1 MQKKLCLAIALAV
14 AVGCAAK
21 TPPAPPRLPPGSA
34 EDATDVRVTLAWS
47 ESVDLDLYV
56 TDPAQETVY
65 FANSSTGTG
74 GKLERDVTCSGVA
87 ASKPGGMLSESIRWE
102 RPPSG
107 RYRVGVDFMD
117 GCGSSADEVTFR
129 VAVDVGGS
137 RKERVGKIA
146 KSRFEPLI
154 IEFDVPSGV
163 DESRAAR

>member
-1 MQKKLCLAIALAV
+1 MVGAAL
-14 AVGCAAK
+14 GCAARQ
-21 TPPAPPRLPPGSA
+21 PAAPPPMPPGP
-34 EDATDVRVTLAWS
+34 ATEASEVRVTLAWS
-47 ESVDLDLYV
+47 TGVDLDLYV

-74 GKLERDVTCSGVA
+74 GKLERDVTCGGLGGA
-87 ASKPGGMLSESIRWE
+87 KPGNTWSEAVLWE
-102 RPPSG
+102 RPPKG

-117 GCGSSADEVTFR
+117 GCESSADEVTFR

-146 KSRFEPLI
+146 KNRFEPVV
-154 IEFDVPSGV
+154 IEFDVPSDL

>member
-1 MQKKLCLAIALAV
+1 M
-14 AVGCAAK
+14 
-21 TPPAPPRLPPGSA
+21 
-34 EDATDVRVTLAWS
+34 TLAWS

-129 VAVDVGGS
+129 VAVDVGGR
-137 RKERVGKIA
+137 RKERVGKVT
-146 KSRFEPLI
+146 KGRFDPVV
-154 IEFDVPSGV
+154 IEFDVPGELNDKAS
-163 DESRAAR
+163 